1 MSISI
6 AISITILHYM
16 PVDCRVSLIICV
28 GGYFFQCGKD
38 GLD

>member
-28 GGYFFQCGKD
+28 GGLFQCGKD